1 MYGDTGR
8 IGLICPGVTPSIE
21 MDFHQH
27 LPEGLALSTTR
38 VPYREVTMEGLQEM
52 SDQVVRAAAAFKGF
66 PMDLVCFCCTT
77 GSMVGGSD
85 YDRRLVADIEAACG
99 IPALTTST
107 ALMQAFQAMKV
118 QSVAIATPYSGPLNE
133 MEAAFLAANG
143 YHTTTIEGLGH
154 TDTRVIPF
162 VRPEEIYALARRQD
176 VRGADALF
184 ISCTGICALDC
195 IEPLERE
202 LGIPVLTSN
211 QATIWGC
218 LRKIGY
224 AAKVPGLGRLFEI

>member
-1 MYGDTGR
+1 MYGDSGR

-38 VPYREVTMEGLQEM
+38 VPYREVTMEGLREM
-52 SDQVVRAAAAFKGF
+52 SDQVVRAAAAFTGF
-66 PMDLVCFCCTT
+66 PMDLLCFCCTT
-77 GSMVGGSD
+77 GSMVGGAD
-85 YDRRLVADIEAACG
+85 YDRRLIAEMEAACG

-107 ALMQAFQAMKV
+107 ALLLAFDAMRIKT
-118 QSVAIATPYSGPLNE
+118 VAIATPYSGPLND
-133 MEAAFLAANG
+133 MEVAFLAANG
-143 YHTTTIEGLGH
+143 YRTTTIEGLGH

-162 VRPEEIYALARRQD
+162 VRPEELYELARRQD
-176 VRGADALF
+176 VAGADALF
-184 ISCTGICALDC
+184 ISCTGVCALDC

-202 LGIPVLTSN
+202 LGLPVLTSN

-218 LRKIGY
+218 LRKMGST
-224 AAKVPGLGRLFEI
+224 ATVPGLGRLFEV